1 MTEFKGK
8 TAVICG
14 AANGFGRELALYA
27 AAEGMNLVIA
37 DIEKDNLEKLLAEVK
52 AAGVEAIAVCG
63 DLTLFEEAKKV
74 HEAAISKFGKCD
86 LLINCVGTLVPGQV
100 WEIPPD
106 DWDWIIGAN
115 LKSHVYSMRLFMPDM
130 IARGEEC
137 HIVNIASHAGIIAS
151 PTSVAYSTTK
161 FAAVGLNEGTYMA
174 LQANG
179 HKHVGLSVVCPEF
192 IQTDFYRSA
201 ERRPERYPLT
211 DDPYYKGTYKNG
223 YKALENFIKKVGL
236 PIDHFATIVFRGIR
250 DKQFYI
256 HTHNGFYRAVENRAT
271 QMMNDGYPKP

>member
-8 TAVICG
+8 NAVICG
-14 AANGFGRELALYA
+14 AANGFGRALTLHA
-27 AAEGMNLVIA
+27 ASLGMNIAMA
-37 DIEKDNLEKLLAEVK
+37 DIEKDNLEKLCEEVK
-52 AAGVEAIAVCG
+52 AMGVKAIAVHA
-63 DLTLFEEAKKV
+63 DLTLFDEAKKV
-74 HEAAISKFGKCD
+74 HDAAIAEFGKCD
-86 LLINCVGTLVPGQV
+86 LLMNCVGTLVPGQV
-100 WEIPPD
+100 WEIPAD

-115 LKSHVYSMRLFMPDM
+115 LKSQVYTMRLFMPDM

-137 HIVNIASHAGIIAS
+137 HIVNIASHAGIICS

-161 FAAVGLNEGTYMA
+161 FASVGLNEGTFMA
-174 LQANG
+174 MQAKG
-179 HKHVGLSVVCPEF
+179 YKHIGLSVVCPEF

-201 ERRPERYPLT
+201 ERRPERYPIT
-211 DDPYYKGTYKNG
+211 DDPYYEGTYKNG
-223 YKALENFIKKVGL
+223 YKALTNFIKKGL
-236 PIDHFATIVFRGIR
+236 PIDHFATIVFRGIK